1 MDKVEKC
8 CVNEAIISR
17 EEIDSNFGQN
27 KCIITGRSKTGE
39 IRSLFELCFNS
50 VEKLNNCNKEIKKIE
65 LCLYLQDLKIGINN
79 DAFMLNIGINTKEYN
94 SSNIT
99 YNTAPPFYQECHI
112 YKIKKQF
119 INKYINLDITQI
131 VDNWNNKTYPKCGCT
146 IMGLNSEA
154 IAIFGSSSAVK
165 KPYLK
170 IYYNN
175 QSNEY
180 VENNTT
186 KAYGVFSNVTGE
198 CITKQ
203 GKSIILWDSNEV
215 SSGIILDNKQIII
228 RDKGVYRVDYYMNA
242 RCNCY
247 TTTQLVLNEKGIE
260 SSKRQIG
267 ATDCPSTGSILIEVI
282 ENNSKLDLIINN
294 ENIMLVNIGVC
305 SSLSISKL

>member
-1 MDKVEKC
+1 MDKVENC

-39 IRSLFELCFNS
+39 IRSLFELCFND
-50 VEKLNNCNKEIKKIE
+50 VEKLNNCNRKIEKIE

-94 SSNIT
+94 SSHVT

-112 YKIKKQF
+112 YKIKKEF

-131 VDNWNNKTYPKCGCT
+131 VNSWNNKTYPRCGCT
-146 IMGLNSEA
+146 ILGLNSEA

-175 QSNEY
+175 QSDEC
-180 VENNTT
+180 VQNNAT
-186 KAYGVFSNVTGE
+186 KVFGVFSNVTGE

-203 GKSIILWDSNEV
+203 NKSIILWDSKEV
-215 SSGIILDNKQIII
+215 ASGVTLDNKQIII
-228 RDKGVYRVDYYMNA
+228 PDKGVYKVDYYMNA

-247 TTTQLVLNEKGIE
+247 TTTQLLLNGEAIE

-267 ATDCPSTGSILIEVI
+267 ATDCPSSGSTLIEVV
-282 ENNSKLDLIINN
+282 EKNSKLDFIINN
-294 ENIMLVNIGVC
+294 ENVMLVNIGVC
-305 SSLSISKL
+305 SSLNILKL